1 MNGQVERWTNPSV
14 KKLAGKDD
22 PIRAITQRAREVVLT
37 AMDKGWSGP
46 PFDPLALSDLLNL
59 RTAPRADIR
68 DARTVSEGEGL
79 CIEYNPSRPRG
90 RVRYSIAHEI
100 AHTLFPDCSDQIR
113 NRVPRH
119 AMAGDDWQLEMLCNI
134 AAAEFLMPIGSLGTV
149 KQQDLN
155 IDRILELR
163 KEYDVSTEAV
173 LLRAVHAT
181 DAPCAAF
188 SASKVEEGP
197 NQGRYFVEY
206 VIPSCDWKP
215 PISKGE
221 LLSGSHVLSQCSAID
236 FTAKGSEQIGT
247 ETVRTECVG
256 IPPYPGSSFPR
267 IAGILTTESQPLIGP
282 RITFLKGDATCPTV
296 EGKKIVA
303 HVVNDATPNWGGHGF
318 AQAVKTKWPAAQEAF
333 RKWVQE
339 DPERLALGSLHIAD
353 VDPETAVASMV
364 CQKGY
369 GPSPKLRLRYFA
381 LETCLRH
388 LSQIAAER
396 SASIHMPRV
405 GSGQAGGSW
414 FLVQELITNVLLS
427 EKAPVFV
434 YELPGA
440 KEKFKDQNQLE
451 F

>member
-1 MNGQVERWTNPSV
+1 MNGQVEKWTNASV
-14 KKLAGKDD
+14 KKLAGEGD
-22 PIRAITQRAREVVLT
+22 PIRAITQRARDVVLA
-37 AMDKGWSGP
+37 AMDSGWSGP

-68 DARTVSEGEGL
+68 DARTVPEGEGM

-119 AMAGDDWQLEMLCNI
+119 AMTGDDWQLEMLCNI

-149 KQQDLN
+149 TQEDLN

-163 KEYDVSTEAV
+163 KKYDVSTEAV

-188 SASKVEEGP
+188 SASKVEAGP
-197 NQGRYFVEY
+197 NRGDYFVEY
-206 VIPSCDWKP
+206 VIASCDWKP
-215 PISKGE
+215 PFSKGKV
-221 LLSGSHVLSQCSAID
+221 LSGSQVLRQCSAID
-236 FTAKGSEQIGT
+236 FTSKSSEQIGT

-267 IAGILTTESQPLIGP
+267 IAGILTTETAPSIGP
-282 RITFLKGDATCPTV
+282 RIIFLKGDATRPTV
-296 EGKKIVA
+296 NGKKIVA
-303 HVVNDATPNWGGHGF
+303 HIVNDATPNWGGHGF
-318 AQAVKTKWPAAQEAF
+318 AQAVKRNWPVAQEAF

-339 DPERLALGSLHIAD
+339 NPGRLSLGSLHIVD
-353 VDPETAVASMV
+353 VDSETAIASMV
-364 CQKGY
+364 CQRGY
-369 GPSPKLRLRYFA
+369 GSSPKTRLRYFA

-388 LSQIAAER
+388 LNQIAAER
-396 SASIHMPRV
+396 SASIHMPRI

-414 FLVQELITNVLLS
+414 FLVQELLTDVLLS

-434 YELPGA
+434 YDLPYA
-440 KEKFKDQNQLE
+440 KEKFEEQNQLQ

>member
-1 MNGQVERWTNPSV
+1 MTGSVEKWTNPSV
-14 KKLAGKDD
+14 KKLAGKND
-22 PIRAITQRAREVVLT
+22 PVRAITERAREVVLE

-46 PFDPLALSDLLNL
+46 PFDPLSLSDLLKL
-59 RTAPRADIR
+59 RTVPRADIR
-68 DARTVSEGEGL
+68 DARTIPEGDGM

-100 AHTLFPDCSDQIR
+100 AHTLFPDCFEQIR
-113 NRVPRH
+113 NRAPRH
-119 AMAGDDWQLEMLCNI
+119 EMKGDDWQLEMLCNI
-134 AAAEFLMPIGSLGTV
+134 AAAEFLMPIGSLGEV
-149 KQQDLN
+149 KQEDLN

-163 KEYDVSTEAV
+163 KKYDVSTEAI

-188 SASKVEEGP
+188 SASRIEEGP

-206 VIPSCDWKP
+206 VIPSRDWKP
-215 PISKGE
+215 PISRG
-221 LLSGSHVLSQCSAID
+221 LSGSPILSQCSGID

-267 IAGILTTESQPLIGP
+267 IAGILRTESQSLIGP
-282 RITFLKGDATCPTV
+282 RITFLKGDATRPAAK
-296 EGKKIVA
+296 GKKIVA
-303 HVVNDATPNWGGHGF
+303 HIVNDATPNWGGHGF

-333 RKWVQE
+333 RQWVKE
-339 DPERLALGSLHIAD
+339 DPERLTLGNLHIAD
-353 VDPETAVASMV
+353 LDPETAVANMV

-369 GPSPKLRLRYFA
+369 GSSPKLRLRYFA
-381 LETCLRH
+381 LETCLRR
-388 LSQIAAER
+388 LNQIATER
-396 SASIHMPRV
+396 SASIHMPRI

-414 FLVQELITNVLLS
+414 FLVHELITNVLLS
-427 EKAPVFV
+427 EKVPVFV
-434 YELPGA
+434 YELPYA
-440 KEKFKDQNQLE
+440 KEKFEGQNQLE

>member
-1 MNGQVERWTNPSV
+1 MNGKVEKWTNPSV

-22 PIRAITQRAREVVLT
+22 PVRAITQRAREVVLE

-46 PFDPLALSDLLNL
+46 PFDPLSLSDLLKL
-59 RTAPRADIR
+59 RTVPRADIR
-68 DARTVSEGEGL
+68 DARTIPEGDGM

-119 AMAGDDWQLEMLCNI
+119 EMKGDEWQLEMLCNI
-134 AAAEFLMPIGSLGTV
+134 AAAEFLMPIGSLGEV
-149 KQQDLN
+149 RKEDLN

-188 SASKVEEGP
+188 SASRIERGP
-197 NQGRYFVEY
+197 NEGRYFVEY
-206 VIPSCDWKP
+206 VIPSPDWKP

-221 LLSGSHVLSQCSAID
+221 LLSDSPIFSQCSGID
-236 FTAKGSEQIGT
+236 FTAKGSEQIGS
-247 ETVRTECVG
+247 EKVRTECVG

-267 IAGILTTESQPLIGP
+267 IAGILTTESQSLTGL
-282 RITFLKGDATCPTV
+282 RITFLKGDATRPFAK
-296 EGKKIVA
+296 GKKIIA

-333 RKWVQE
+333 REWVEE
-339 DPERLALGSLHIAD
+339 DPERLALGNLHIAD
-353 VDPETAVASMV
+353 VDSETAVASMV

-369 GPSPKLRLRYFA
+369 GSSPKLRLRYFA
-381 LETCLRH
+381 LETCLQR
-388 LSQIAAER
+388 LNQVATER

-414 FLVQELITNVLLS
+414 FLVHELITSVLLS

-434 YELPGA
+434 YELPYA
-440 KEKFKDQNQLE
+440 KEKFKGQNQLE